1 MNALA
6 NLFQPVSQWFN
17 ALQKRERNI
26 VIGGSISFFVMMFY
40 LIIWEPIT
48 SNYEQQQLSN
58 QSQRQLY
65 SWMKQAANEI
75 QAINASGGSF
85 ASRFRNQS
93 ISSLADRSASTTGIK
108 PYINKIDQ
116 SKDGVKV
123 NLKQA
128 SFDMLVNWL
137 TDLENK
143 YGITTTR
150 IKIEKSITPGAVNA
164 DITLERAQ

>member
-1 MNALA
+1 MNAIS

-26 VIGGSISFFVMMFY
+26 VIGGAISFIVMMFY

-75 QAINASGGSF
+75 QMIKASGGSF

-93 ISSLADRSASTTGIK
+93 ISSLADRSATTTGVK

-143 YGITTTR
+143 YGIIASR
-150 IKIEKSITPGAVNA
+150 IKIEKSKVKGAVNA